1 MKTPETRPDNATL
14 FIRQEGQGQAMTIKD
29 SLDASLAGLS
39 MTQDMKHSVR
49 MRIKKDRQ
57 PAHLVKPWLRYA
69 IIALILLST
78 LTAFAL
84 TRGFGLLQMVSDHLD
99 PAVATVRPEAY
110 EMLQTDLG
118 FYRFDHVDVAIKEAV
133 YDGKYLRLAYT
144 VKDRSVK
151 EPFAKEPTLTYMIP
165 GFQMKAAEADGI
177 SWETLDWCEIDGQH
191 YNPLGSSAAYST
203 ENPGEIMTWVQ
214 FDVTGATLPPT
225 FRVSTPIRGQ
235 DTPEELVFTMSSALK
250 GVQQLALQKPQR
262 VGDYQ
267 ISVTEF
273 MLSPIRVYVTAELV
287 VDPGVD
293 IRQCETIM
301 NQWMMKAKL
310 GDHDWQTTFPLAE
323 MAGAGYTDNVVF
335 EQLPLPDGQVDMR
348 DRVID
353 PKKPVTIR
361 VRLEFVPQEEYP
373 DSFRLGVSITESLL
387 IKNQPMN

>member
-1 MKTPETRPDNATL
+1 MKTPETRPDNAML
-14 FIRQEGQGQAMTIKD
+14 FIKKEGQDQAVTIKD
-29 SLDASLAGLS
+29 SLDSSLSHLE
-39 MTQDMKHSVR
+39 MTQDMRNGVNR
-49 MRIKKDRQ
+49 RIKQGRS
-57 PAHLVKPWLRYA
+57 PARRGLPWLRYA

-84 TRGFGLLQMVSDHLD
+84 TRGFGLFQMIGDHLD
-99 PAVATVRPEAY
+99 PAVSTVRPEAY
-110 EMLQTDLG
+110 DLLQTDLG
-118 FYRFDHVDVAIKEAV
+118 FYRFDHVDVRIKEAV

-191 YNPLGSSAAYST
+191 FNPLGASAAYST
-203 ENPGEIMTWVQ
+203 ENPGEIITWVQ
-214 FDVTGATLPPT
+214 FDVTGATLPNT
-225 FRVSTPIRGQ
+225 FRVNTPIRGQ
-235 DTPEELVFTMSSALK
+235 HTPEELVFTMSSALK
-250 GVQQLALQKPQR
+250 GVQQLALPKAQR
-262 VGDYQ
+262 VGNYQ
-267 ISVTEF
+267 INVTEL
-273 MLSPIRVYVTAELV
+273 MLSPIRVYVTVELV

-323 MAGAGYTDNVVF
+323 MAGAGYFDNVVF
-335 EQLPLPDGQVDMR
+335 ELLPLPDDQVDMR

-387 IKNQPMN
+387 IKNQPIE